1 MRLLIKDRGKGKTTG
16 LIYASEATG
25 YPIATGNE
33 VMVDHIKQ
41 MAKEMNC
48 NIPEPITFYE
58 LKKLR
63 DNSYS
68 TVLLD
73 EVTCIL
79 EDALSEYLGTNVI
92 CATMTDNLK
101 ISEQNKGN
109 LT

>member
-25 YPIATGNE
+25 FPIATGNE
-33 VMVDHIKQ
+33 VMVEHIKQ

-58 LKKLR
+58 LREKRLGVVY
-63 DNSYS
+63 NN
-68 TVLLD
+68 VLLD

-79 EDALSEYLGTNVI
+79 EDALNDYLGTNVI
-92 CATMTDNLK
+92 CATMSDNLK
-101 ISEQNKGN
+101 IESE
-109 LT
+109 